1 MASCDLDLTN
11 FSKIF
16 AHVAS
21 FSKVDS
27 SLLKC
32 KVMPISKGIQVC
44 SYGRLRPLFKG
55 QKQLL
60 LTNLYFVIFAL
71 LHLQIVFT
79 SSEIRPKW
87 LIYYSTTHINKVAL
101 FKICPL
107 AIGMERAKTK
117 RGRMFPCIHAVDSC
131 VIIAMLKLAYCKTM
145 WFR

>member
-1 MASCDLDLTN
+1 MASCDLDVTN

-60 LTNLYFVIFAL
+60 LTNLYGNIFAL

-87 LIYYSTTHINKVAL
+87 LIYYSTTHINKFAQ

-107 AIGMERAKTK
+107 AIRMERVKTVSLYTCS
-117 RGRMFPCIHAVDSC
+117 RFLCNHSYAQAC
-131 VIIAMLKLAYCKTM
+131 LL
-145 WFR
+145 